1 MKEGNLPLAL
11 LGLIGCRPEGA
22 HGYRLKREAE
32 ALCDDASVV
41 NFGRVYR
48 TLDALEKEGALEASE
63 EPQSGRPNRKIYRI
77 TRAGLATL
85 RAWLDRPI
93 PDEPYPLRAEIAMRL
108 MFMEAGDM
116 RRMADLFERQRAAC
130 MGKLRRYSRNHTVL
144 RKAGVAEEIANMI
157 LDGAETRLRA
167 ELDWLE
173 RAERR
178 IVRTPAPERARGG
191 QPQSL
196 HAVAAAE

>member
-11 LGLIGCRPEGA
+11 LGLIACRPDGA

-32 ALCDDASVV
+32 ALCDDASIV

-48 TLDALEKEGALEASE
+48 TLDALERDGALESSE

-77 TRAGLATL
+77 TRSGLATL

-178 IVRTPAPERARGG
+178 IVRQ
-191 QPQSL
+191 QPHDEMGRQ
-196 HAVAAAE
+196 